1 MATSSPEEY
10 ENGKNAERIQRY
22 LQSQE
27 LLPAQREKL
36 AGFKAEFCDQRK
48 QRLATQDS
56 YLRYIFYL
64 GRYYKK
70 KYERISKQDIQKFL
84 EANKDKG
91 ESWHDWAKLSMKVF
105 YRWLLT
111 GRTEKGSPFPE
122 TVAWL
127 KVNRN
132 KLKKIRPEDCLTIEE
147 FKQMLAACQNQ
158 RDRALLYVLFDTGA
172 RISEV
177 LNVQIKHVHLETDL
191 PYLELPASKTDP
203 RPVYLMDSIHE
214 LAAWLKIHPKKKDRE
229 AFLFPV
235 IKTSKTVALKPY
247 LDRKVALYIVQRIAA
262 RAGIQRRIYSHL
274 FRHTSA
280 TFDRKEGMPDQFM
293 QLKYGWSEDSRMQSR
308 YAHIKPE
315 DVANFQRKARG
326 LPVKDDKVKAPRECP
341 RCKAQNSWDSEF
353 CKACATPLDA
363 KGRLKTFVEQAG
375 TQEKLKDMEKKQEAQ
390 KKEIEQLAMKLA
402 AITISEAKREAQRRM
417 MRKKRG

>member
-1 MATSSPEEY
+1 MAFSSPEDY
-10 ENGKNAERIQRY
+10 ENRKNADRIQGY
-22 LQSQE
+22 LQSPE
-27 LLPAQREKL
+27 LLPIQRENL
-36 AGFKAEFCDQRK
+36 SDFKSEFCDQRK

-64 GRYYKK
+64 GRHYKRDYRK
-70 KYERISKQDIQKFL
+70 INKRDIQKFL
-84 EANKDKG
+84 EAHSSNG
-91 ESWHDWAKLSMKVF
+91 ESWQDWAKLSIKVF

-122 TVAWL
+122 IVSWL
-127 KVNRN
+127 KINRN
-132 KLKKIRPEDCLTIEE
+132 RLKKIRPEDCLTADE
-147 FKQMLAACQNQ
+147 FRKMLAACQNQ

-177 LNVQIKHVHLETDL
+177 LNVRLKHVHLETDL
-191 PYLELPASKTDP
+191 PYIELPESKTEP

-214 LAAWLKIHPKKKDRE
+214 IAGWLKAHPNKKDRE

-235 IKTSKTVALKPY
+235 LKKSGKKDYKPF

-262 RAGIQRRIYSHL
+262 RAGIERRIYNHL

-293 QLKYGWSEDSRMQSR
+293 QLKYGWSESSKMQGR

-326 LPVKDDKVKAPRECP
+326 LPVKDDKAKAPRECP
-341 RCKAQNSWDSEF
+341 RCKAQNSWDTEF
-353 CKACATPLDA
+353 CGKCATPLDA
-363 KGRLKTFVEQAG
+363 KGRLKTFIEQAG
-375 TQEKLKDMEKKQEAQ
+375 TQEKLKEMERNQKAQ
-390 KKEIEQLAMKLA
+390 KKEMENLARKLA
-402 AITISEAKREAQRRM
+402 AITVGKT
-417 MRKKRG
+417 KRGLKRGE

>member
-1 MATSSPEEY
+1 MATSSPEEF
-10 ENGKNAERIQRY
+10 EKERNAERIQRY

-27 LLPAQREKL
+27 LLPSQREKL
-36 AGFKAEFCDQRK
+36 AGFKAEFCDQRR
-48 QRLATQDS
+48 QGLATQDS
-56 YLRYIFYL
+56 YLRYLFYL
-64 GRYYKK
+64 GRHFKK
-70 KYERISKQDIQKFL
+70 KYEKISKQDIQRYL
-84 EANKDKG
+84 EENKDKG
-91 ESWHDWAKLSMKVF
+91 ESWQDWAKLSIKVF

-122 TVAWL
+122 SVAWL

-132 KLKKIRPEDCLTIEE
+132 KLKKIRPEDCLTVDE
-147 FKQMLAACQNQ
+147 FKKMLAACQNQ
-158 RDRALLYVLFDTGA
+158 RDRALLYLLFDTGA
-172 RISEV
+172 RISEI
-177 LNVQIKHVHLETDL
+177 LNVQLKHVHLETDL

-214 LAAWLKIHPKKKDRE
+214 LAAWLTIHPQKKDRE

-235 IKTSKTVALKPY
+235 IKTSQKVTFKPY

-274 FRHTSA
+274 FRHSSA
-280 TFDRKEGMPDQFM
+280 TYDRKEGMPDQFM
-293 QLKYGWSEDSRMQSR
+293 QLKYGWSENSRMQSR

-326 LPVKDDKVKAPRECP
+326 LPVKDDKVKTPRECP

-353 CKACATPLDA
+353 CKACATPLDPKA
-363 KGRLKTFVEQAG
+363 RLKTFVEQVG
-375 TQEKLKDMEKKQEAQ
+375 TQEKIKEMEERQEAQ
-390 KKEIEQLAMKLA
+390 RKEMDELAKRLA
-402 AITISEAKREAQRRM
+402 AVTVGKS
-417 MRKKRG
+417 KRGLKGRN

>member
-1 MATSSPEEY
+1 VQ
-10 ENGKNAERIQRY
+10 K
-22 LQSQE
+22 
-27 LLPAQREKL
+27 EKL
-36 AGFKAEFCDQRK
+36 AGFKAEFCDQRR
-48 QRLATQDS
+48 QGLATQDS
-56 YLRYIFYL
+56 YLRYLFYL
-64 GRYYKK
+64 GRHFKK
-70 KYERISKQDIQKFL
+70 KYEKISKQDIQKYL
-84 EANKDKG
+84 EENKDKG
-91 ESWHDWAKLSMKVF
+91 ESRQDWAKLSIKVF

-122 TVAWL
+122 SVAWL

-132 KLKKIRPEDCLTIEE
+132 KLRKIRPEDCLTVEE
-147 FKQMLAACQNQ
+147 FKKMLAACQNQ
-158 RDRALLYVLFDTGA
+158 RDRALLYLLFDTGA
-172 RISEV
+172 RISEI
-177 LNVQIKHVHLETDL
+177 LNVQLKHVHLETDL
-191 PYLELPASKTDP
+191 PYLELPASKTDL

-235 IKTSKTVALKPY
+235 IKNSKTATFKPY

-262 RAGIQRRIYSHL
+262 RAGIERRIYSHL
-274 FRHTSA
+274 FRHSSA
-280 TFDRKEGMPDQFM
+280 TYDRKEGMPDQFM
-293 QLKYGWSEDSRMQSR
+293 QLKYGWSENSRMQSR

-363 KGRLKTFVEQAG
+363 KARMKTFVEQLDLQQKFERLRKEQEEMKREMERMAG
-375 TQEKLKDMEKKQEAQ
+375 
-390 KKEIEQLAMKLA
+390 LA
-402 AITISEAKREAQRRM
+402 ARETVKIAKR
-417 MRKKRG
+417 RGSG